1 MNRYAVGNE
10 ITIYPLR
17 RVVILLTTEDGKKVY
32 AGGRWHDVS
41 ELEKYRQFVIEQFM
55 KEQTK

>member
-1 MNRYAVGNE
+1 MNRYKVGNE

-17 RVVILLTTEDGKKVY
+17 RVVILLATEDGKKVY
-32 AGGRWHDVS
+32 ARGKWHDVG

-55 KEQTK
+55 KENK